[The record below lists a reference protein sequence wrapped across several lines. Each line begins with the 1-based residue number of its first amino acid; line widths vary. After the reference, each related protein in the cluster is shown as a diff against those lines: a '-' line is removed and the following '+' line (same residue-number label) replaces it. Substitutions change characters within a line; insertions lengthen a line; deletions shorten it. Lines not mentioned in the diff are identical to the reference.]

1 MATIDW
7 KPIDNGGM
15 GQIMQS
21 ALDASK
27 SNALDIDITKGFGQ
41 SKFVTPE
48 EYYSD
53 AYADKAM
60 QAQQGMWDKY
70 NALKEQSMQDKEN
83 FFNQRE
89 SWLNEKEGLINTM
102 YQNNTTGSTGSYG
115 SNNMP
120 TNDADKNH
128 YREVMFNEFKKQGL
142 SDNQALGLL
151 MNVEAENGLQAQYLF
166 GTHQDSTKTAYGALS
181 WQGGREKELINRLN
195 KAGLYK
201 DGSIARTDDSLRIM
215 SSYMIDELKSGKQG
229 NYLSF
234 KGGDSFSYAREANRT
249 YTRSS
254 RDAKILQ
261 GREKNY
267 RNTFNWF
274 NSRTSK

>member
-27 SNALDIDITKGFGQ
+27 SNSIDIDITKGFGQ
-41 SKFVTPE
+41 NKFVTPE

-53 AYADKAM
+53 IYADKAM

-83 FFNQRE
+83 FFNQRQA
-89 SWLNEKEGLINTM
+89 WLNEKEGLINSMYGQNTM
-102 YQNNTTGSTGSYG
+102 TSSSGSAL
-115 SNNMP
+115 

-128 YREVMFNEFKKQGL
+128 YREVMFNEFKKHGL

-254 RDAKILQ
+254 RDAKVLQ
-261 GREKNY
+261 GREVNY

>member
-27 SNALDIDITKGFGQ
+27 SNSIDIDITKGFGQ
-41 SKFVTPE
+41 NKFVTPE

-83 FFNQRE
+83 FFNQRQA
-89 SWLNEKEGLINTM
+89 WLDEKEGLINSTYGQNTM
-102 YQNNTTGSTGSYG
+102 TNSS
-115 SNNMP
+115 SSAP

-128 YREVMFNEFKKQGL
+128 YREVMFNEFKKHGL

-201 DGSIARTDDSLRIM
+201 DGSITRTDDSLRIM

-274 NSRTSK
+274 NSRTNK

>member
-27 SNALDIDITKGFGQ
+27 SNSMDIDITKGFGQ
-41 SKFVTPE
+41 NKFVTPE

-83 FFNQRE
+83 FFNQRQA
-89 SWLNEKEGLINTM
+89 WLDEKEGLINNT
-102 YQNNTTGSTGSYG
+102 YGQNNMAGSSGSA
-115 SNNMP
+115 P

-128 YREVMFNEFKKQGL
+128 YREVMFNEFKKHGL

-229 NYLSF
+229 NYLNF

-254 RDAKILQ
+254 RDAKVLQ

-274 NSRTSK
+274 NSRTNK

>member
-27 SNALDIDITKGFGQ
+27 SNSMDIDITKGFNQ
-41 SKFVTPE
+41 DKFVTPE

-60 QAQQGMWDKY
+60 RAQQGMWDKY

-83 FFNQRE
+83 FFNQRQA
-89 SWLNEKEGLINTM
+89 WLDEKEGLINNT
-102 YQNNTTGSTGSYG
+102 YGQNNMAGSSGSA
-115 SNNMP
+115 P

-128 YREVMFNEFKKQGL
+128 YREVMFNEFKRQGL

-166 GTHQDSTKTAYGALS
+166 GTHQDSNKTAYGALS

-261 GREKNY
+261 GRENNY

-274 NSRTSK
+274 NSRKSK